1 MTYNYT
7 GITIDK
13 YMSNNRT
20 SKDCSY
26 VECVYIHI
34 SYTRKV
40 FLVLYIT
47 NFIFYRKKDKKNI
60 PFTMLTYIHIGI
72 HCLKLF

>member
-26 VECVYIHI
+26 VECVHIHI

-47 NFIFYRKKDKKNI
+47 NFIFYRTFKKQK
-60 PFTMLTYIHIGI
+60 TYLYSTDMHT
-72 HCLKLF
+72 HRNPLS